1 MMKHADGLL
10 DSILKKKS
18 VVFPSFFS
26 KQQVISE

>member
-10 DSILKKKS
+10 DSILKKIIGRLS
-18 VVFPSFFS
+18 EFFS